1 MMDFQHLTNH
11 NAEFKDD
18 KMVTD
23 VSTYLDRFQQLQIR
37 ELIIGILLT
46 KLYCDNN
53 IVIEIQF
60 WTSKYLFNKVLLRP
74 CYVMNG
80 RKYLQTIYLKRD
92 LHLEYIKKSYNS
104 IINGQFNT
112 ILYWAKGLED
122 MPPKKIHQ
130 WPTGTWENAPHTVIR
145 QSCNLHFVPTR
156 MAVIKKP
163 DGN

>member
-60 WTSKYLFNKVLLRP
+60 
-74 CYVMNG
+74 
-80 RKYLQTIYLKRD
+80 
-92 LHLEYIKKSYNS
+92 
-104 IINGQFNT
+104 
-112 ILYWAKGLED
+112 
-122 MPPKKIHQ
+122 
-130 WPTGTWENAPHTVIR
+130 
-145 QSCNLHFVPTR
+145 
-156 MAVIKKP
+156 
-163 DGN
+163 